1 MKPGRKLTVK
11 DFLKDL
17 TSNQEPLLVV
27 SEDLPIAELVDRMTR
42 LADDRIILVADQSER
57 IQGLISLGDLARHL
71 KHTRSTELHFHSQP
85 PAQKRSYKG
94 RNIRHS
100 GREILHQITAET
112 AGDIMCKEIRSC
124 RPDEQLSEAIHKML
138 DGEVIKILP
147 VVNENG
153 SLAGSIHLLDI
164 MQYFINTV
172 SAD

>member
-71 KHTRSTELHFHSQP
+71 KHTRSTELHFP
-85 PAQKRSYKG
+85 
-94 RNIRHS
+94 
-100 GREILHQITAET
+100 
-112 AGDIMCKEIRSC
+112 
-124 RPDEQLSEAIHKML
+124 
-138 DGEVIKILP
+138 
-147 VVNENG
+147 
-153 SLAGSIHLLDI
+153 
-164 MQYFINTV
+164 
-172 SAD
+172 